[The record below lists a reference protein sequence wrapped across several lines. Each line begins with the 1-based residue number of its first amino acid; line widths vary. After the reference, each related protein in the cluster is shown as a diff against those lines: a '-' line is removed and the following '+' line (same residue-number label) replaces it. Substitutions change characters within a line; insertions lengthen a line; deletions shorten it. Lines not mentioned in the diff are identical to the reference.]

1 MGNDTPARAYLAH
14 FQRDVNSLHPSCA
27 ATMASPMVAQD
38 CLASEQITLART
50 ETNNRQE
57 REQVRRDR
65 TTREDR
71 DRAYRNRGDRD
82 RGDRREGGRDRQG
95 HRQAR
100 HGRGEARGEE
110 RRHHHRDQR
119 PHGNKPRR
127 N

>member
-1 MGNDTPARAYLAH
+1 MGDDTPARAYLAH
-14 FQRDVNSLHPSCA
+14 FKRDVNSLHPSCA
-27 ATMASPMVAQD
+27 AAMASPMIAED
-38 CLASEQITLART
+38 NLASEQVTLA
-50 ETNNRQE
+50 NRQE

-65 TTREDR
+65 TAREDR

-110 RRHHHRDQR
+110 RRHHHRDQM
-119 PHGNKPRR
+119 PHGDRPRR